1 MPATLLFV
9 RWGEFVFLE
18 GNAFVEGLGAV
29 VAFGQEVEADATDVL
44 LGTEVLEVVHFVA
57 LDFEFHQA
65 PVLQAYSVA
74 STEVTID
81 NFGQS
86 DEGSNKHALAQRI
99 VLGCL
104 LENLFRTDGLV
115 SFLSLYFISLGFMVR
130 RYEKEIVPAN
140 FLEQSLK

>member
-74 STEVTID
+74 STEVTVD
-81 NFGQS
+81 DFGQA
-86 DEGSNKHALAQRI
+86 DEGCDEYTFVQRG
-99 VLGCL
+99 VLGSL
-104 LENLFRTDGLV
+104 LEYLV
-115 SFLSLYFISLGFMVR
+115 
-130 RYEKEIVPAN
+130 
-140 FLEQSLK
+140 